1 MTANPDP
8 IFSIVDRANELRA
21 AGVNVISLA
30 AGEPG
35 AATAP
40 HIVAAAENALS
51 DIANHHYGSASGMLA
66 LRAAIADRLH
76 ESLHSTWDA
85 DDVLIT
91 MGAKQALYLALCAI
105 LEPGE
110 GVIVAKPCWPG
121 HRGAVAAAAGAV
133 KYAETTLETGFLV
146 TPDILEAAWDPRTK
160 AVILASP
167 ANPTGGV
174 YSDSQW
180 SAIARWVRERDVW
193 LITDDVYA
201 ALVYDGV
208 HTPLLASAPDMR
220 DKCILVNSVS
230 KAHAMTGWR
239 VGWLAGPSEI
249 IAAATTMLS
258 RTITHVP
265 QVMQAAALEAVR
277 GDQAALAAARWA
289 YRARRDRMQAAFTAV
304 EGVECILP
312 RGGMFVFP
320 SVAALLRDNSASL
333 RSSSELAAW
342 LLDEA
347 HVAVVPGEAFQAPG
361 HLRVNFTV
369 DDRSLDEAANRL
381 HTALRSLT
389 TPIELASRLDARAG

>member
-1 MTANPDP
+1 M
-8 IFSIVDRANELRA
+8 
-21 AGVNVISLA
+21 
-30 AGEPG
+30 
-35 AATAP
+35 
-40 HIVAAAENALS
+40 HCC
-51 DIANHHYGSASGMLA
+51 DIDNHHYGSASGLLP

-76 ESLHSTWDA
+76 ESLDSTWDPH
-85 DDVLIT
+85 DVLVT

-105 LEPGE
+105 LEPGDS
-110 GVIVAKPCWPG
+110 VIVAKPCWPG
-121 HRGAVAAAAGAV
+121 HRGAVTAAAGAV
-133 KYAETTLETGFLV
+133 RYAETTIETGFLV
-146 TPDILEAAWDPRTK
+146 TPDILEAAWDSQTK
-160 AVILASP
+160 AVIVASP

-174 YSDSQW
+174 YSASQW
-180 SAIARWVRERDVW
+180 STIARWARERDVW
-193 LITDDVYA
+193 VITDDVYG
-201 ALVYDGV
+201 ALVYDGL

-220 DKCILVNSVS
+220 DRCILVNSVS

-239 VGWLAGPSEI
+239 VGWLAGPVEI

-277 GDQAALAAARWA
+277 GDPNALAGARTA
-289 YRARRDRMQAAFTAV
+289 YRARRNRIHAALTAV

-320 SVAALLRDNSASL
+320 SVAALLRGSSAGL
-333 RSSSELAAW
+333 GSSSELAAW

-369 DDRSLDEAANRL
+369 GDHALDEAATRL

-389 TPIELASRLDARAG
+389 SSSELNSRLDARAGWREAVPH